1 MRERGLLFRYLL
13 LLEVELSLALD
24 RELVVG
30 DLVLE
35 LSNGIG
41 GAFGGE

>member
-1 MRERGLLFRYLL
+1 MRERGLLFRYSL

-41 GAFGGE
+41 GTFGGE